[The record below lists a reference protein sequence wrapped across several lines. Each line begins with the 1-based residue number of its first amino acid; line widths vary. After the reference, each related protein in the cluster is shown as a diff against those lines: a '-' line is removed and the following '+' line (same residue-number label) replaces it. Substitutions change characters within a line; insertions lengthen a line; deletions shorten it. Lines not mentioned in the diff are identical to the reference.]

1 MPNGIGPFTLIT
13 EQIPGLTVS
22 GPGIGERQER
32 ELGGRKYWVMPGAEI
47 APGGVLEF
55 TMNGLPAT
63 DSTGRNVAGVLAL
76 LLIAG
81 AIGFGRRPE
90 SGKGGKSGKSGTTGN
105 GGTESGAGGEANERD
120 RLVDRREET
129 FAELV
134 ALERKAREG
143 GGAAPADR
151 RKQLVGRLEQIY
163 RDLAALDEQ
172 RAA

>member
-1 MPNGIGPFTLIT
+1 
-13 EQIPGLTVS
+13 
-22 GPGIGERQER
+22 
-32 ELGGRKYWVMPGAEI
+32 
-47 APGGVLEF
+47 
-55 TMNGLPAT
+55 MNGLPST

-76 LLIAG
+76 LLVGG
-81 AIGFGRRPE
+81 AIAFGRRP
-90 SGKGGKSGKSGTTGN
+90 K
-105 GGTESGAGGEANERD
+105 AGGSASRGDDGPGEASERD

-143 GGAAPADR
+143 SGGAPPADR
-151 RKQLVGRLEQIY
+151 RKQLVTRLEQIY